1 MRISVW
7 SSDVCSSDLLGI
19 RSLFGGMVTIAE
31 IKVVSLVLCALMA
44 SVIVL
49 FMKRS
54 RMGQAI
60 RATAQNPRAAKVMGI
75 DTDRVYAFTFALNSA
90 ICGAA
95 GVLIAMIWLIPP
107 FFGIIYSIRA
117 FVVVTAAGF
126 GKLPGVILAGFGIG
140 VAAQFGSFIF
150 GAAFPPATVVGLLVL
165 VLISLGRA

>member
-75 DTDRVYAFTFALNSA
+75 DTDRDYDFTFALNSA
-90 ICGAA
+90 LCGPA
-95 GVLIAMIWLIPP
+95 GLLIATIWLIQT
-107 FFGIIYSIRA
+107 FFG
-117 FVVVTAAGF
+117 
-126 GKLPGVILAGFGIG
+126 LPYTL
-140 VAAQFGSFIF
+140 S
-150 GAAFPPATVVGLLVL
+150 PL
-165 VLISLGRA
+165 